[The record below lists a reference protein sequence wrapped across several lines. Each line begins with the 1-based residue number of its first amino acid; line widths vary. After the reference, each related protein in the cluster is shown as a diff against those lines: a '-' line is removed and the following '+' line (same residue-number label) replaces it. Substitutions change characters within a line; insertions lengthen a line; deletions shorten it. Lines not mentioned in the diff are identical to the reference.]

1 MNEDRQYRKIINSW
15 CMYDWANSAFVCTV
29 MSAVFP
35 PFYRSLVLKSGLAEN
50 QATAYFGYTAS
61 AALLIIALLAPILG
75 AISDYTGG
83 KKRYLITFVGLGV
96 ISTAMMVFIGADTW
110 MLASLLFIGGNLGF
124 AGSEVFYESVLP
136 HIAKKNDID
145 QISAK
150 GYAFG
155 YVGGGLMLIVNVLW
169 IMKPGWFGMPD
180 AAFAI
185 KASFVSVA
193 IWWAVFTV
201 PFLRH
206 VPEPPSVV
214 KDGPA
219 VHPIS
224 HGFSRLKATFRDIRQ
239 YKQLV
244 LFLLAFWIYNDGI
257 GTIIKMA
264 TAYGSEIGIQ
274 MTDLIIALIITQ
286 FVGFPFALLFGKL
299 AKKIGTKRSIL
310 LSLFVYTL
318 ICIAG
323 YFMQTALHF
332 YILAFAVGMVQG
344 GSQALSRSLYGAMVP
359 RHKSAEFFGF
369 FSTSSKFAG
378 IAGPLLFGVVSQ
390 IAGHSRLSIVA
401 LIIFFIVGGY
411 ILTKVD
417 VDEGIRVAR
426 EAEKESPVPLDNTA
440 PTA

>member
-1 MNEDRQYRKIINSW
+1 MNEDRQYRKIVNSW

-29 MSAVFP
+29 MAAVFP
-35 PFYRSLVLKSGLAEN
+35 PFYRSLVLKAGLAEN
-50 QATAYFGYTAS
+50 QATAYYGYTAS
-61 AALLIIALLAPILG
+61 AALLIIALIAPILG

-83 KKRYLITFVGLGV
+83 KKRYMLTFVGLGV
-96 ISTAMMVFIGADTW
+96 ISTAMMVFIGSDTW

-155 YVGGGLMLIVNVLW
+155 YIGGGLMLIINVMW

-193 IWWAVFTV
+193 IWWAVFTA

-206 VPEPPSVV
+206 VPEPPAVV
-214 KDGPA
+214 MDGPA
-219 VHPIS
+219 VNPVS

-239 YKQLV
+239 YKQLAI
-244 LFLLAFWIYNDGI
+244 FLVAFWIYNDGI

-286 FVGFPFALLFGKL
+286 FVGFPFAILFGLL
-299 AKKIGTKRSIL
+299 ARKIGAKRSIIL
-310 LSLFVYTL
+310 ALCVYTL
-318 ICIAG
+318 ISILG

-332 YILAFAVGMVQG
+332 YLLAFAVGTVQG

-369 FSTSSKFAG
+369 YSTSSKFAG
-378 IAGPLLFGVVSQ
+378 IIGPLLFGVVSQ
-390 IAGHSRLSIVA
+390 VAGHSRLSIVS
-401 LIIFFIVGGY
+401 IIVFFIVGGY